1 MNDIRDRY
9 AAIYAALGDGLPTLA
24 GQMQAIA
31 PVYLDG
37 VRAKYRIRQDHD
49 VDGQTVTITYYIYF
63 SKDEHGIWKI
73 EKY

>member
-9 AAIYAALGDGLPTLA
+9 AAIYTALGDKLPTLA

-49 VDGQTVTITYYIYF
+49 VDGQTVTITYYSF
-63 SKDEHGIWKI
+63 Q
-73 EKY
+73 EK